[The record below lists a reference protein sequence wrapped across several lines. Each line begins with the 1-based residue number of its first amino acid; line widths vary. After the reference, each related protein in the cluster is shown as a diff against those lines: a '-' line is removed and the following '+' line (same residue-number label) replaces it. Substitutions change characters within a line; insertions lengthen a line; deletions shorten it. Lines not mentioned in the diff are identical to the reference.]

1 MNYDGASFKAIWKD
15 GLLRIRGF
23 KMEDNTLGLLQIIL
37 EAAMDED
44 EFRLAWDLRGMER
57 PGIRQLW
64 SIIGFAQ
71 SMKPK
76 LDHYVTKTSVVVSPQ
91 YEKTIAFIL
100 KYAGPRCPDYVG
112 TDVYE
117 AKRFVQ

>member
-1 MNYDGASFKAIWKD
+1 MNYEGESFKAVWKD

-44 EFRLAWDLRGMER
+44 EFRLAWDLRGMAF
-57 PGIRQLW
+57 PGLRRLW
-64 SIIGFAQ
+64 DVIGFAQ
-71 SMKPK
+71 NMKPK
-76 LDHYVTKTSVVVSPQ
+76 LDRCVTRTSVVVSPK
-91 YEKTIAFIL
+91 YEKTIKFIL
-100 KYAGPRCPDYVG
+100 RYAGPSCPCYVG

-117 AKRFVQ
+117 AKSFVQ